1 MADPTRFSETE
12 MLAHCGRALR
22 KIDHGDRRG
31 TFMVTH
37 DEIEAMAALIDSI
50 GLGHL
55 SAVFA
60 SSFMHVMLWRLKRQ
74 A

>member
-1 MADPTRFSETE
+1 MADPRRFSETE

-22 KIDHGDRRG
+22 KIDHRDRRG

-55 SAVFA
+55 CIQAAEGHLTITKGGSA
-60 SSFMHVMLWRLKRQ
+60 
-74 A
+74 